1 MTRSLLQV
9 RGGDAYVI
17 HDLLLDFIRTRI
29 EDYAETKKT
38 AASRQA
44 EYLGRLDVLQTYSAR
59 GEVNGGYYS
68 LTSLWRSL
76 EEITGDTDLVLTTYK
91 RRLDEIDQDERGSN
105 TAEIY
110 EDVGILFEIQVRL
123 EVDLSY
129 I

>member
-29 EDYAETKKT
+29 EDYAETKNT

-68 LTSLWRSL
+68 LTSLWRLL

-91 RRLDEIDQDERGSN
+91 KRLDEIDQDERGSD

>member
-29 EDYAETKKT
+29 EDYAETKNT